1 MRAREAKAAIH
12 FRNVTTRQGFD
23 LIRAAKAEGLVVTC
37 GISPA
42 YLFLSDNAVSGFRTF
57 ARLSPPLRREADR
70 PAAPQPSPDGPL
82 HVLSSSSAQR
92 GPADNRLP
100 FAAAAPGL

>member
-1 MRAREAKAAIH
+1 MLAREAKAAIP

-23 LIRAAKAEGLVVTC
+23 PSRAAKAEGIVVTC

-57 ARLSPPLRREADR
+57 ARLSPPLRSEDDRQAALQAIADGTI
-70 PAAPQPSPDGPL
+70 D
-82 HVLSSSSAQR
+82 VISSSHDPR
-92 GPADNRLP
+92 GPEDKQIGRAHV
-100 FAAAAPGL
+100 